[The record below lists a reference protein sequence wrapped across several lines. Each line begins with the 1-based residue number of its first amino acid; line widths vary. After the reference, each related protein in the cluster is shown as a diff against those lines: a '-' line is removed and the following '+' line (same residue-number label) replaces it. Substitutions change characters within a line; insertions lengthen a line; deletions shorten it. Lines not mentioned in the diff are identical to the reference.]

1 MCILVLGHEWPTQ
14 MYHDTIWGHE
24 TLKLDTMAMIPAI
37 VKLMLE
43 LEQVHDFSD
52 HSINEHEYIVDAMV
66 MLITMH
72 YHMSIAPQPL
82 SMESFFIPVEDFLT
96 AMVNLLHYLVYDS

>member
-1 MCILVLGHEWPTQ
+1 

-24 TLKLDTMAMIPAI
+24 TLKLDAMAMFPAI

-43 LEQVHDFSD
+43 LEWACNFSD
-52 HSINEHEYIVDAMV
+52 CSIDEHEYIVDVMA

-72 YHMSIAPQPL
+72 YCMSIVP
-82 SMESFFIPVEDFLT
+82 
-96 AMVNLLHYLVYDS
+96 

>member
-1 MCILVLGHEWPTQ
+1 MVLGHEQPIQ

-24 TLKLDTMAMIPAI
+24 TLKLDTIATFPAI

-43 LEQVHDFSD
+43 LEQACNSSD
-52 HSINEHEYIVDAMV
+52 HSIDEHEYVVDMMA

-72 YHMSIAPQPL
+72 YHMSIVP
-82 SMESFFIPVEDFLT
+82 
-96 AMVNLLHYLVYDS
+96 